1 MVAAMVVPPPLPL
14 LPSPPP
20 QLRLAAEMVAAMV
33 VPPPLPLL
41 PLLPSPP
48 PQLHTI
54 SEQSWM
60 HDQLFR
66 DDALSLV
73 LYLKEN

>member
-1 MVAAMVVPPPLPL
+1 MEHIGRSDL
-14 LPSPPP
+14 LLCRCHYP

-41 PLLPSPP
+41 PLLTSPP